1 MTQFH
6 LIGIGGA
13 GMSVVAELLAQSG
26 FKVRGSDARAS
37 AVTDALEQQGI
48 KVYIGQ
54 AAENV
59 DPQAI
64 VVVSSAIKDANPEL
78 ACARARGQRIL
89 HRSQAL
95 ALASEGKDFVA
106 VAGAHG
112 KTTTSGML
120 AQAFSSLGLEPSF
133 AVGGTVS
140 ALGTGG
146 HLGNGSMLVA
156 EADESDGSFL
166 NYHPRV
172 EVVLNVEPDH
182 LDHYGTREAFEQAFV
197 DFSQRLVPGGLLVTC
212 ADDAGSRALG
222 MAAAKAGKRVTFFGL
237 TAPEAKAKVPGCASA
252 QLTITSRSAT
262 GTQASLEFVGPDGER
277 YQAQLNLHTPGDHV
291 ALDAC
296 GAWAAGIELG
306 VEAQQMADA
315 LSTFAGTGRR
325 FEKRGE
331 PRGVEVVDD
340 YAHHPTEVEA
350 LLSAAR
356 EVADARGGR
365 LLVLFQPHLFSRTRN
380 FAQRFSAALAKA
392 DKTIVID
399 IYPARETQADF
410 PQVTSALLANGTNV
424 QYVSGREAGA
434 LQLASEAKPGDLV
447 LTVGAGDVTELA
459 NVIIDAIG
467 E

>member
-26 FKVRGSDARAS
+26 FEVRGSDARAS
-37 AVTDALEQQGI
+37 AVTEALEQQGI

-197 DFSQRLVPGGLLVTC
+197 DFSQRLVPGGLLV
-212 ADDAGSRALG
+212 LG

-237 TAPEAKAKVPGCASA
+237 TAPEAKAQVPGCASA

-315 LSTFAGTGRR
+315 LGTFAGTGRR

-392 DKTIVID
+392 DKSIVID

>member
-197 DFSQRLVPGGLLVTC
+197 DFSQRLVP
-212 ADDAGSRALG
+212 AGSRALG

-237 TAPEAKAKVPGCASA
+237 TAPEAKAQVPGCASA

-315 LSTFAGTGRR
+315 LGTFAGTGRR

>member
-1 MTQFH
+1 M
-6 LIGIGGA
+6 
-13 GMSVVAELLAQSG
+13 
-26 FKVRGSDARAS
+26 
-37 AVTDALEQQGI
+37 
-48 KVYIGQ
+48 
-54 AAENV
+54 
-59 DPQAI
+59 
-64 VVVSSAIKDANPEL
+64 
-78 ACARARGQRIL
+78 
-89 HRSQAL
+89 
-95 ALASEGKDFVA
+95 
-106 VAGAHG
+106 
-112 KTTTSGML
+112 
-120 AQAFSSLGLEPSF
+120 
-133 AVGGTVS
+133 
-140 ALGTGG
+140 
-146 HLGNGSMLVA
+146 
-156 EADESDGSFL
+156 
-166 NYHPRV
+166 
-172 EVVLNVEPDH
+172 LNVEPDH

-222 MAAAKAGKRVTFFGL
+222 VAAAKAGKRVTFFGL
-237 TAPEAKAKVPGCASA
+237 TAPEAKAQVPGCASA

-262 GTQASLEFVGPDGER
+262 GTQASLEFVGSDGEH

-315 LSTFAGTGRR
+315 LGTFAGTGRR

-392 DKTIVID
+392 DKSIVID

-410 PQVTSALLANGTNV
+410 PQVTSVLLANGTNV